1 MSKIHR
7 IGSLVSILGLSK
19 TTIYKM
25 MNEGLFPKSIQ
36 LTERSVGWLE
46 SDIND
51 WINSR
56 QKVEEV

>member
-1 MSKIHR
+1 MSKIYR